1 MSEKCL
7 ETKDLTK
14 VYEVGDE
21 TVYALKKCSIS
32 IEKGEQIAIMGPS
45 GSGKSTL
52 LSLIGGV
59 IKPTKGDILFGDT
72 NLSQLNE
79 DKLAK
84 FRRQNIGFVFQD
96 FRLIPEMT
104 AKQNILLPLMLDNKK
119 PDAMYFDSLC
129 KRLMIG
135 DRLYHLPSQLS
146 GGQKQRVAIARAL
159 ITNPALILCDEPTG
173 NLDSKS
179 GDEVL
184 KLLKGICE
192 TDGKTLVVVT
202 HDKSLAEKLD
212 RVIEIYDGEVGQ

>member
-1 MSEKCL
+1 MTEKCL

-104 AKQNILLPLMLDNKK
+104 AKQNILLCVKRAVEAGKPLK
-119 PDAMYFDSLC
+119 PTIQEPHI
-129 KRLMIG
+129 RT
-135 DRLYHLPSQLS
+135 QL
-146 GGQKQRVAIARAL
+146 QRVAR
-159 ITNPALILCDEPTG
+159 N
-173 NLDSKS
+173 
-179 GDEVL
+179 
-184 KLLKGICE
+184 
-192 TDGKTLVVVT
+192 TLT
-202 HDKSLAEKLD
+202 
-212 RVIEIYDGEVGQ
+212 Q